1 MGQVSLGQLH
11 PQLSKCLQSP
21 PALHWHPHLQE
32 VAALAYLL
40 LHPVPTAQEVA
51 PVAYLAAMGWLAE
64 LHPVGWLAELQPVLA
79 DAKEEAKEQPV
90 LADPKQ
96 SRPKVVQA
104 CLAKLV
110 QASLLEASLHLQQLQ
125 ASLHSLQQLH
135 GVGLQALEAARAC
148 S

>member
-1 MGQVSLGQLH
+1 MGQVSLCQLH

-51 PVAYLAAMGWLAE
+51 ALAYLAALGWLAE

-79 DAKEEAKEQPV
+79 DAKEE
-90 LADPKQ
+90 
-96 SRPKVVQA
+96 SRPKVLQA

-110 QASLLEASLHLQQLQ
+110 QASLLEASLQSLQQLQ